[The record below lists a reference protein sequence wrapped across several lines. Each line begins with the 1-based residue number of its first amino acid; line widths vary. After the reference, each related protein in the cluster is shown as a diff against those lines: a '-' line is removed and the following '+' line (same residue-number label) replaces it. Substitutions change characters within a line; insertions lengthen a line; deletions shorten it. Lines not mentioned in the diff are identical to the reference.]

1 MNSQL
6 TSPLD
11 ITISSSP
18 KSPAEPYK
26 QINKDGKKSFQC
38 LTPGCAKI
46 FRYKSDMERHLL
58 IHTKE
63 KSIVCPYPS
72 CNKSF
77 KRPDALKNHMK
88 TMHIE
93 NTVYRCTMPGCDYQ
107 FPTQASLRFHILK
120 HQVIQ
125 QCATLSSDGEKIAF
139 PWKRVLQWQKNWW
152 NKYKATQDG
161 ASGLSMK
168 DFENEFDFLEMLRKG
183 GNSEPDNFWNN
194 ENFSC
199 CSKDIADAFSVAS
212 FTPDELSN
220 AQDFFDNICDQL
232 AKENHELKKSLKEKD
247 LVDGDENQESVSK
260 KLKTSEFDFH
270 QDEKPE
276 LDSGDFI
283 NYQNVISGNIEF

>member
-1 MNSQL
+1 MNSLL
-6 TSPLD
+6 TSPQN
-11 ITISSSP
+11 IIISSSP
-18 KSPAEPYK
+18 KSPAELYK
-26 QINKDGKKSFQC
+26 QITNQGKKAFQC
-38 LTPGCAKI
+38 LTTGCGKI
-46 FRYKSDMERHLL
+46 FRYKSDVERHLL

-63 KSIVCPYPS
+63 KSIICPYPS
-72 CNKSF
+72 CKKSF

-125 QCATLSSDGEKIAF
+125 QCATLSSEGDKIAF

-152 NKYKATQDG
+152 NKYKATLSQESS
-161 ASGLSMK
+161 AGLSLK
-168 DFENEFDFLEMLRKG
+168 DFANEFDFLELLRKR
-183 GNSEPDNFWNN
+183 NPESDNFWNN

-220 AQDFFDNICDQL
+220 AQDFFDSICDQL
-232 AKENHELKKSLKEKD
+232 AKENHELKKSLAVAEKNEVDAEIKETA
-247 LVDGDENQESVSK
+247 QEAELFG
-260 KLKTSEFDFH
+260 LKSFEYDFQHQKPEFDN
-270 QDEKPE
+270 QDFV
-276 LDSGDFI
+276 S
-283 NYQNVISGNIEF
+283 YQNIRD